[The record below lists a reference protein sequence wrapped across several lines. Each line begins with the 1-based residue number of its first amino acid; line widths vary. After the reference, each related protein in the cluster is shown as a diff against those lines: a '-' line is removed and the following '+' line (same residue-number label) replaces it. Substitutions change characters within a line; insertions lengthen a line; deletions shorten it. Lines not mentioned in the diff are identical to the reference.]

1 MKQLKVNIVCDEKAR
16 TVAIAVDDGEFM
28 VYHNDN
34 PVIDRLL
41 QYLDWPE
48 RYHTIIDVVNDKVKI
63 GGN

>member
-28 VYHNDN
+28 VYNNDN

-41 QYLDWPE
+41 KYLDWPE
-48 RYHTIIDVVNDKVKI
+48 RYSVTVEAVDK
-63 GGN
+63 